1 MQGRQIRL
9 NGEELKTQNLFFVAF
24 SLEKLKGFVHCT
36 NKHVCK
42 YNAKNIFLF
51 FCNLRHGK
59 QTHLHH
65 FQTTKRQLKQRFA
78 YQKVTTVWKNT
89 LQRLVLRRHKRTKS
103 TANTFQTLSGFYVLR
118 HCTRKTF
125 VTISSALQFASVY
138 KTTNK
143 QFDFYFQSA
152 LHHKQI
158 NSCALGQRKM
168 PLRCLQTSCSK
179 CIKP

>member
-9 NGEELKTQNLFFVAF
+9 NGEELKTKPVFCCLFPWKVERF
-24 SLEKLKGFVHCT
+24 CT
-36 NKHVCK
+36 LHKQARLQLQRKKH
-42 YNAKNIFLF
+42 FLC

-89 LQRLVLRRHKRTKS
+89 LQRFVLRRHKRT
-103 TANTFQTLSGFYVLR
+103 ANTVKTLAGFAC
-118 HCTRKTF
+118 CTIAPKRQLIQYF
-125 VTISSALQFASVY
+125 LLQFAQC
-138 KTTNK
+138 TK
-143 QFDFYFQSA
+143 QQIKQLDFYFQSA

>member
-9 NGEELKTQNLFFVAF
+9 NGEELKTKPVFCCLFPWKVERF
-24 SLEKLKGFVHCT
+24 CT
-36 NKHVCK
+36 LHKQARLQIQRKKH
-42 YNAKNIFLF
+42 FLF

-89 LQRLVLRRHKRTKS
+89 LQRLVLRRHKRT
-103 TANTFQTLSGFYVLR
+103 ANTVKTLAGFACCGIAPERHLLQYLR
-118 HCTRKTF
+118 RCNLRQCTKQQ
-125 VTISSALQFASVY
+125 I
-138 KTTNK
+138 K

-168 PLRCLQTSCSK
+168 PLYCLQTSCSK

>member
-36 NKHVCK
+36 NKHVCRH
-42 YNAKNIFLF
+42 NAKKFLC

-59 QTHLHH
+59 QIHLHH

-89 LQRLVLRRHKRTKS
+89 LQRLVLRRHKRT
-103 TANTFQTLSGFYVLR
+103 ANTVKTLAGFACCGIAPERHLLQYLR
-118 HCTRKTF
+118 RCNLRQRTKQQ
-125 VTISSALQFASVY
+125 I
-138 KTTNK
+138 K

-168 PLRCLQTSCSK
+168 PLYCLQTSCSK

>member
-59 QTHLHH
+59 QIHLHH

-89 LQRLVLRRHKRTKS
+89 LQRLVLRRHKRT
-103 TANTFQTLSGFYVLR
+103 ANTVKTLAGFACCDIAPERHLLQYLR
-118 HCTRKTF
+118 RCNLRQRTKQQ
-125 VTISSALQFASVY
+125 I
-138 KTTNK
+138 K